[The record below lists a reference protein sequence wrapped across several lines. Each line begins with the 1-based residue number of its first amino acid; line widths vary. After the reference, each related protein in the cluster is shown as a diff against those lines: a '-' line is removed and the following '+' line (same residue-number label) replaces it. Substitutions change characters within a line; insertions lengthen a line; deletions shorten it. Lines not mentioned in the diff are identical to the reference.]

1 MRIYIDV
8 RKIQILEDFFK
19 DMARGDKRPIFLKGF
34 RRAAKPILEEA
45 RSMVPRRTGKLAR
58 SLRSDAVQGEIALE
72 VGAMRRRG
80 GYHGHLVESGT
91 VERFYI
97 TRKNK
102 VKKSTG
108 KMPASHFFEN
118 AYNNSEERVIDSIV
132 EEIFIEV
139 ARRIDKA
146 NAAMK

>member
-8 RKIQILEDFFK
+8 SKLKILEDFFK
-19 DMARGDKRPIFLKGF
+19 EMSRGDKRPIFLKGF
-34 RRAAKPILEEA
+34 RRAAKPILEAA
-45 RSMVPRRTGKLAR
+45 RSTVPRRTGKLAR

-80 GYHGHLVESGT
+80 GNHAHLVESGT
-91 VERFYI
+91 EERFYV

-108 KMPASHFFEN
+108 RITATHFFEN
-118 AYNNSEERVIDSIV
+118 AFNRVEPQVRDSIV
-132 EEIFIEV
+132 DEIFTEV
-139 ARRIDKA
+139 ARRIDKV
-146 NAAMK
+146 NAYLK